1 MRTGKSQAKA
11 IVLLLAGLMGLV
23 PGNAAA
29 SIGVG
34 FGADYWF
41 NGTSEFNFTAA
52 PMLSLTPGVSVGGRF
67 GLLLVGSPAT
77 AGVPLDAQLRISIQ
91 QLYLEGSF
99 GPWIFFADHPFHT
112 HAAFGFGWQIGLI
125 SLGVEAGWLDPN
137 AIMGARLGLR
147 L

>member
-52 PMLSLTPGVSVGGRF
+52 PMLSL
-67 GLLLVGSPAT
+67 T